1 MKKDRMNI
9 VYNQLVSQVCMFASN
24 YKMQILFLIIYKI
37 IVDIIYL
44 VCIGRRS
51 EFGIIISF
59 PDIISGY
66 IFVILSSFFWKF
78 FLKTEVTSNIIL
90 IVIYMTYF
98 IPITTYCGWGAGS
111 SGLQFFMILF
121 AVIISVLQV
130 KLPLCVV
137 AEGNKV
143 KKERLLSVV
152 FYLLFI
158 TVSILT
164 VYIWAHYTDF
174 RIITNLNDV
183 YIYRAEAQNYSM
195 PGWMVYLQSLSKILI
210 PILILIAFVRK
221 KIVFALFGL
230 FLLILNF
237 SYAGH
242 KSVFFMGII
251 ILVGYLLWRK
261 GMICFFLPGGCII
274 GLVGLIEYIFTDHQ
288 YVISYFF
295 RRQGYV
301 LAQLSDYYY
310 RFFENNP
317 TDIFRS
323 TFLGKL
329 GFDSPYSIPIPYV
342 IGNNYSTQTVS
353 CNNGLLADVWSHLGV
368 IGIIIIPVIL
378 IVCLRLFDAVTDG
391 ISMRY
396 VVGMAVYYAV
406 VFSNTTWSTV
416 LLTHGFL
423 IMCLA
428 FFVFPRSDEAK
439 REGKL

>member
-1 MKKDRMNI
+1 MKKI
-9 VYNQLVSQVCMFASN
+9 IALYNQVIDYMCKLFSN
-24 YKMQILFLIIYKI
+24 LKIQIVFICLYKI
-37 IVDIIYL
+37 FVDIIY
-44 VCIGRRS
+44 VFCIGKMA
-51 EFGIIISF
+51 EFGVVISVL
-59 PDIISGY
+59 DIISGY
-66 IFVILSSFFWKF
+66 LFVILFSFILCHFS
-78 FLKTEVTSNIIL
+78 KTEIASNIIL
-90 IVIYMTYF
+90 TVIYMIYF
-98 IPITTYCGWGAGS
+98 IPITTYCGWGPGS

-121 AVIISVLQV
+121 AIIISVLQI
-130 KLPLCVV
+130 KLPVYTIII
-137 AEGNKV
+137 ANEER
-143 KKERLLSVV
+143 KERILSVG

-183 YIYRAEAQNYSM
+183 YIYRVEAQKYSM

-261 GMICFFLPGGCII
+261 GMMCFFLPGGCII

>member
-1 MKKDRMNI
+1 M
-9 VYNQLVSQVCMFASN
+9 A
-24 YKMQILFLIIYKI
+24 
-37 IVDIIYL
+37 
-44 VCIGRRS
+44 
-51 EFGIIISF
+51 EFGVVISVL
-59 PDIISGY
+59 DIISGY
-66 IFVILSSFFWKF
+66 LFVILFSFILCHFS
-78 FLKTEVTSNIIL
+78 KTEIASNIIL
-90 IVIYMTYF
+90 TVIYMIYF
-98 IPITTYCGWGAGS
+98 IPITTYCGWGPGS

-121 AVIISVLQV
+121 AIIISVLQI
-130 KLPLCVV
+130 KLPVYTIII
-137 AEGNKV
+137 ANEER
-143 KKERLLSVV
+143 KERILSVG

-183 YIYRAEAQNYSM
+183 YIYRVEAQKYSM

-261 GMICFFLPGGCII
+261 GMMCFFLPGGCII